1 MRISRFN
8 REPGDLS
15 TQQNVN
21 NMVQEY
27 ELWAGT
33 ITASLPQCLLLSIVL
48 GTNEVLNKCLLN
60 RVVDIST
67 NSLSGRIYFLL

>member
-1 MRISRFN
+1 MRISSFN
-8 REPGDLS
+8 REAGNLS

-33 ITASLPQCLLLSIVL
+33 TASLPQCLLLSIVL

-67 NSLSGRIYFLL
+67 NSLSRRTHFLL